1 MKPVEILREY
11 WGHDSFRPMQEEII
25 RSVLDG
31 KDTLAILPTGGG
43 KSVCF
48 QVPALA
54 MDGVCIVIT
63 PLIALMQDQL
73 QQLTKKGIPAAAL
86 YAGMG
91 YLEIRSTLRQAI
103 AGEIRFLY
111 VSPERLATGSFR
123 DALPHL
129 PLNLIA
135 VDEAHCLSQ
144 WGYDFRPA
152 YLDIYTI
159 RERQKK
165 QVPILALTASATGDV
180 QEDICKKL
188 RLKDPVTF
196 RQSFERP
203 NLSYSVI
210 RTESRI
216 SKLTEIL
223 KKVPGSG
230 IVYCKT
236 RRQTVEIARQLEREG
251 MSAGC
256 YHAGLDRET
265 RRSRQQQWIDGQL
278 RIMACTNAFGMGID
292 KPDVRIVI
300 HLAPPDCLENYYQEA
315 GRAGRDGNRSY
326 AVMLF
331 QEGDVQTLERLPETR
346 YPPMSFIRMVYQS
359 LANYLQLA
367 SGLGEDQSF
376 PIDLQ
381 DLCQRFKL
389 PLTETIHA
397 LQAMQ
402 QAGILDFQEQIFK
415 PPVIQCLFDRDAL
428 FRFEEANPHLEPVL
442 KALLR
447 TYGGLFEHPVPI
459 SERQLA
465 KSAERPLKT
474 VEHDLFKLHTMG
486 VISYQPVRNSPQLR
500 FLQERVRAEDLY
512 IEPLGYLK
520 RKEIF
525 FGRIRDMIGY
535 MTGVECRAVAIGRY
549 FGDPAVRPC
558 GICDRCVDARRKRTS
573 TDEVTRI
580 SGKIESIL
588 HMEGPAS
595 ADKILEALSEE
606 DRPHAWPVLEFLI
619 GEGWIRRLSDDRIEW
634 TGKKKGPG

>member
-1 MKPVEILREY
+1 MTPVQILREY

-48 QVPALA
+48 QVPA
-54 MDGVCIVIT
+54 MVMEGVCIVVT

-73 QQLTKKGIPAAAL
+73 QQLAKKGIPAAAIF
-86 YAGMG
+86 AGMG
-91 YLEIRSTLRQAI
+91 YLEIRSTLKRAI
-103 AGEIRFLY
+103 SGEIKFLY
-111 VSPERLATGSFR
+111 VSPERLGTGSFR
-123 DALPHL
+123 EALPHL

-152 YLDIYTI
+152 YLEIYTI
-159 RERQKK
+159 RERQK

-180 QEDICKKL
+180 ETDICQKL

-210 RTESRI
+210 KTESRI
-216 SKLTEIL
+216 SKLVEIL
-223 KKVPGSG
+223 KKVSGSG
-230 IVYCKT
+230 IVYCKS

-251 MSAGC
+251 MSAGF

-265 RRSRQQQWIDGQL
+265 RRNRQQQWIDGQM

-315 GRAGRDGNRSY
+315 GRAGRDGQKSY
-326 AVMLF
+326 AVLLF
-331 QEGDVQTLERLPETR
+331 QEGDIDALERLPESR
-346 YPPMSFIRMVYQS
+346 YPPMSFIRTVYQS
-359 LANYLQLA
+359 LANYLQLP
-367 SGLGEDQSF
+367 SGIGEDQSF
-376 PIDLQ
+376 PVDLQ

-389 PLTETIHA
+389 PITDTVHA

-415 PPVIQCLFDRDAL
+415 PPVVQCLFDREAL
-428 FRFEEANPHLEPVL
+428 FRFEEANPALEPVL

-465 KSAERPLKT
+465 KTAQRELKG
-474 VEHDLFKLHTMG
+474 VENDLMKLHAMG
-486 VISYQPVRNSPQLR
+486 VISYQPVRNSPHLR
-500 FLQERVRAEDLY
+500 FLQDRVRAEDLY

-525 FGRIRDMIGY
+525 TGRIRDMIGY
-535 MTGVECRAVAIGRY
+535 MTDMECRAVMIGRY
-549 FGDPAVRPC
+549 FGDPSVRPC
-558 GICDRCVDARRKRTS
+558 GICDRCVDARRKRTA
-573 TDEVTRI
+573 TGEMTRI
-580 SGKIESIL
+580 STFVERIL
-588 HMEGPAS
+588 KTHHSAS
-595 ADKILEALSEE
+595 VEMIIEALREE
-606 DRPHAWPVLEFLI
+606 DKPHAWPVLEYLLSD
-619 GEGWIRRLSDDRIEW
+619 GWIRRMTDDRLEW
-634 TGKKKGPG
+634 VDKKKGPG

>member
-1 MKPVEILREY
+1 MTPVEILREY
-11 WGHDSFRPMQEEII
+11 WGYDSFRPMQEEII
-25 RSVLDG
+25 QSVLDG
-31 KDTLAILPTGGG
+31 HDTLAILPTGGG

-54 MDGVCIVIT
+54 MEGVCIVIT

-91 YLEIRSTLRQAI
+91 YLEIRSTLKRAI
-103 AGEIRFLY
+103 DGEIRFLY
-111 VSPERLATGSFR
+111 VSPERLGTRSFR
-123 DALPHL
+123 EALPHL

-159 RERQKK
+159 RERQK

-180 QEDICKKL
+180 QEDICRKL
-188 RLKDPVTF
+188 KLKDPVTF

-203 NLSYSVI
+203 NLSYSVV

-216 SKLTEIL
+216 SKLSEIL

-236 RRQTVEIARQLEREG
+236 RRQTVEIARQLVREG

-256 YHAGLDRET
+256 YHAGLDRDT
-265 RRSRQQQWIDGQL
+265 RRIRQQQWIDGQL

-315 GRAGRDGNRSY
+315 GRVGRDGNRSY

-331 QEGDVQTLERLPETR
+331 QEGDIQALERLPETR
-346 YPPMSFIRMVYQS
+346 YPPISFIRTVYQS
-359 LANYLQLA
+359 LANYLQLP
-367 SGLGEDQSF
+367 SGIGEDQSF

-389 PLTETIHA
+389 PITETIHA

-415 PPVIQCLFDRDAL
+415 PPVIQCLFDREAL
-428 FRFEEANPHLEPVL
+428 FRFEEANPDLEPVL

-447 TYGGLFEHPVPI
+447 SYGGLFEHPIPI

-465 KSAERPLKT
+465 KSAQKELRA
-474 VEHDLFKLHTMG
+474 VEHDLLKLHAMG

-500 FLQERVRAEDLY
+500 FMQDRVRAEDLY

-520 RKEIF
+520 RKEVF

-535 MTGVECRAVAIGRY
+535 MTGTDCRATAIGRY

-558 GICDRCVDARRKRTS
+558 GICDRCVEARRKRTS
-573 TDEVTRI
+573 TSDITHISQMMERI
-580 SGKIESIL
+580 LKEHGAASIEMI
-588 HMEGPAS
+588 MEGLA
-595 ADKILEALSEE
+595 EE
-606 DRPHAWPVLEFLI
+606 VRPHAWTVIEYLI
-619 GEGWIRRLSDDRIEW
+619 GEGWIRRRLDDRLEW

>member
-1 MKPVEILREY
+1 MTPVEILREY

-31 KDTLAILPTGGG
+31 RDTLAILPTGGG

-54 MDGVCIVIT
+54 MEGVCIVIT

-73 QQLTKKGIPAAAL
+73 QQLSKKGIPAAAL

-91 YLEIRSTLRQAI
+91 YLEIRSTLKRAI
-103 AGEIRFLY
+103 DGEVRFLY
-111 VSPERLATGSFR
+111 VSPERLGTGSFR

-165 QVPILALTASATGDV
+165 VPILALTASATGEV
-180 QEDICKKL
+180 QEDICRKL
-188 RLKDPVTF
+188 RLTDPVTF

-210 RTESRI
+210 RTASRI

-265 RRSRQQQWIDGQL
+265 RRSRQQQWIDGQM

-292 KPDVRIVI
+292 KPDVRIVV

-331 QEGDVQTLERLPETR
+331 QEGDIQALERLPETR
-346 YPPMSFIRMVYQS
+346 FPPMSFIRTVYQS
-359 LANYLQLA
+359 LANYLQLP
-367 SGLGEDQSF
+367 SGIGEDQSF
-376 PIDLQ
+376 PLDLQ

-389 PLTETIHA
+389 PITETIHA

-402 QAGILDFQEQIFK
+402 QAGILDFQEQMFK
-415 PPVIQCLFDRDAL
+415 PPVVQCLFEREAL
-428 FRFEEANPHLEPVL
+428 FRFEEANPGLEPVL

-447 TYGGLFEHPVPI
+447 SYGGLFEHPVPI

-465 KSAERPLKT
+465 RSAEKELKT
-474 VEHDLFKLHTMG
+474 VERDLMKLHAMG

-500 FLQERVRAEDLY
+500 FLQDRVRAEDLY
-512 IEPLGYLK
+512 IEPLAYLK
-520 RKEIF
+520 RKEVF
-525 FGRIRDMIGY
+525 SGRIRDMIGY
-535 MTGVECRAVAIGRY
+535 MTGTDCRAVVIGRY
-549 FGDPAVRPC
+549 FGDPAVRAC
-558 GICDRCVDARRKRTS
+558 GICDRCVDARRKKIS
-573 TDEVTRI
+573 TNEVTQLAQQ
-580 SGKIESIL
+580 IEDLLRGNGPTSVEMI
-588 HMEGPAS
+588 MEGL
-595 ADKILEALSEE
+595 KEE
-606 DRPHAWPVLEFLI
+606 ERPHAWSVLEYLLS
-619 GEGWIRRLSDDRIEW
+619 EGWVSRRTDERLEW

>member
-1 MKPVEILREY
+1 MIPVEILREY

-25 RSVLDG
+25 QSVLDG
-31 KDTLAILPTGGG
+31 HDTLAILPTGGG

-54 MDGVCIVIT
+54 MEGVCIVIT

-91 YLEIRSTLRQAI
+91 YLEIRSTLKRAI
-103 AGEIRFLY
+103 DGEIRFLY
-111 VSPERLATGSFR
+111 VSPERLSTGSFR

-159 RERQKK
+159 RERQK

-180 QEDICKKL
+180 QDDICRKL
-188 RLKDPVTF
+188 KLKDPVTF

-203 NLSYSVI
+203 NLSYSVV

-216 SKLTEIL
+216 SKLSEIL

-236 RRQTVEIARQLEREG
+236 RRQTVEIARHLEREG

-256 YHAGLDRET
+256 YHAGLDRDT
-265 RRSRQQQWIDGQL
+265 RRIRQQQWIDGQL

-331 QEGDVQTLERLPETR
+331 QEGDIQALERLPETR
-346 YPPMSFIRMVYQS
+346 YPPISFIRTVYQS
-359 LANYLQLA
+359 LANYLQLP
-367 SGLGEDQSF
+367 SGIGEDQSF

-389 PLTETIHA
+389 PITETIHA

-415 PPVIQCLFDRDAL
+415 PPVIQCLFDREAL
-428 FRFEEANPHLEPVL
+428 FRFEEANPDLEPVL
-442 KALLR
+442 KAMLR
-447 TYGGLFEHPVPI
+447 SYGGLFEHPIPI

-465 KSAERPLKT
+465 KSAQKELKA
-474 VEHDLFKLHTMG
+474 VEHDLLKLHAMG

-500 FLQERVRAEDLY
+500 FMQDRVRAEDLY

-520 RKEIF
+520 RKEVF

-535 MTGVECRAVAIGRY
+535 MTGTDCRATAIGRY

-558 GICDRCVDARRKRTS
+558 GICDRCVEARRKRTS
-573 TDEVTRI
+573 TDDITHI
-580 SGKIESIL
+580 SQMIERMLKEHETASIEMI
-588 HMEGPAS
+588 MEGLA
-595 ADKILEALSEE
+595 EE
-606 DRPHAWPVLEFLI
+606 VRPHAWTVIEYLI
-619 GEGWIRRLSDDRIEW
+619 GEGWIRRRQDDRLDW

>member
-1 MKPVEILREY
+1 MTPVEILRTY

-31 KDTLAILPTGGG
+31 RDTLAILPTGGG

-54 MDGVCIVIT
+54 MEGVCIVVT

-73 QQLTKKGIPAAAL
+73 QQLSKKGIPAAAL

-91 YLEIRSTLRQAI
+91 YLEIRSTLKRAI
-103 AGEIRFLY
+103 DGEVRFLY
-111 VSPERLATGSFR
+111 LSPERLATGSFR

-165 QVPILALTASATGDV
+165 VPILALTASATGEV
-180 QEDICKKL
+180 EEDICHKL
-188 RLKDPVTF
+188 KLKEPVTF

-210 RTESRI
+210 QTESRY

-223 KKVPGSG
+223 KKVSGSG

-265 RRSRQQQWIDGQL
+265 RRTRQQLWIDGQL

-315 GRAGRDGNRSY
+315 GRAGRDGNRSW

-331 QEGDVQTLERLPETR
+331 QEGDIQALERLPESR
-346 YPPMSFIRMVYQS
+346 YPPMSFIRTVYQS

-367 SGLGEDQSF
+367 SGIGEDQSF
-376 PIDLQ
+376 PVDLQ

-402 QAGILDFQEQIFK
+402 QAGILDFQEQMFK
-415 PPVIQCLFDRDAL
+415 PPVIQCLFDREAL
-428 FRFEEANPHLEPVL
+428 FRFEEANPALEPVL

-447 TYGGLFEHPVPI
+447 SYGGLFDHPIVI

-465 KSAERPLKT
+465 KAAQRALKS
-474 VEHDLFKLHTMG
+474 VEHDLLKLHAMG
-486 VISYQPVRNSPQLR
+486 VISYQPVRNTPQLR
-500 FLQERVRAEDLY
+500 FLQDRVRAEDLY

-520 RKEIF
+520 RKEVF
-525 FGRIRDMIGY
+525 SGRIRDMIGY
-535 MTGVECRAVAIGRY
+535 MTGMDCRAVVIGRY
-549 FGDPAVRPC
+549 FGDPAVRAC
-558 GICDRCVDARRKRTS
+558 GICDRCVDARRKRTA
-573 TDEVTRI
+573 TDDITRI
-580 SGKIESIL
+580 SDNMERIL
-588 HMEGPAS
+588 RERGPAT
-595 ADKILEALSEE
+595 ADIMMEE
-606 DRPHAWPVLEFLI
+606 LKEEERTHAWSVLEYLVS
-619 GEGWIRRLSDDRIEW
+619 EGWVRRRADERLEW
-634 TGKKKGPG
+634 AGKKKGPG